1 MQSLT
6 KVAHHLK
13 IGKARLYVTI
23 DELGIKPRPIGN
35 RKMLTPEQIEL
46 IRSSIH
52 PESETDSETE
62 SKSVQNEFESVEFG
76 TGTKSAQFQDANR
89 TESNH
94 QQHRS
99 ESAPNSDSKLIAAL
113 ETRIQHLERLL
124 DHEQAERQ
132 AERDERANYQ
142 TMLAAL
148 QQNNQKL
155 LQENNRLQLEM
166 FEAPRRQ
173 EVHFESK
180 DQEEE
185 TATATVTP
193 QEFKAEDISPE
204 TIPNRN
210 SRSGSR
216 AFGVGL
222 SVAAIIGVLF
232 YAAITQGGDWLS
244 GSLEKRISTALKIA
258 GTEPDTR

>member
-35 RKMLTPEQIEL
+35 RKMLTPEQVEL

-52 PESETDSETE
+52 PELETGSETE
-62 SKSVQNEFESVEFG
+62 SKSVQTEFESVTFG
-76 TGTKSAQFQDANR
+76 TETESAPFQDTNR
-89 TESNH
+89 TEPSH

-99 ESAPNSDSKLIAAL
+99 ESAPNSDSKLIAVL
-113 ETRIQHLERLL
+113 ENRIEHLERLL

-132 AERDERANYQ
+132 AERNERANYQ

-166 FEAPRRQ
+166 LEAPRRQ
-173 EVHFESK
+173 EVRFESK
-180 DQEEE
+180 EQEEE
-185 TATATVTP
+185 TATP
-193 QEFKAEDISPE
+193 QEFKVEDIPPE
-204 TIPNRN
+204 TIANRN

-244 GSLEKRISTALKIA
+244 DSLERGISTALKVN

>member
-62 SKSVQNEFESVEFG
+62 SKSVQTDFESAKFG
-76 TGTKSAQFQDANR
+76 TETESAPFQDATR

-142 TMLAAL
+142 TMLGVL

-155 LQENNRLQLEM
+155 LQDNNRLQLEM
-166 FEAPRRQ
+166 LEAPRRQ

-180 DQEEE
+180 DKEEE
-185 TATATVTP
+185 TTATVTP

-210 SRSGSR
+210 SRSSLIGL
-216 AFGVGL
+216 GL
-222 SVAAIIGVLF
+222 SVVVIVGVLS
-232 YAAITQGGDWLS
+232 YGAITKGGNWLS
-244 GSLEKRISTALKIA
+244 DSLDKRISEALKVN

>member
-62 SKSVQNEFESVEFG
+62 SKSVQTEFESVEFG
-76 TGTKSAQFQDANR
+76 TRTESAPFQDVNI

-99 ESAPNSDSKLIAAL
+99 ESVNNSDAKLIAAL

-142 TMLAAL
+142 TMLSAL

-173 EVHFESK
+173 EVHFE
-180 DQEEE
+180 
-185 TATATVTP
+185 
-193 QEFKAEDISPE
+193 
-204 TIPNRN
+204 
-210 SRSGSR
+210 
-216 AFGVGL
+216 
-222 SVAAIIGVLF
+222 
-232 YAAITQGGDWLS
+232 
-244 GSLEKRISTALKIA
+244 LKKPI
-258 GTEPDTR
+258 

>member
-23 DELGIKPRPIGN
+23 DELGIKPKPIGN
-35 RKMLTPEQIEL
+35 RKMLTPEQVEL

-62 SKSVQNEFESVEFG
+62 SKSVQTEFESVTFG
-76 TGTKSAQFQDANR
+76 TETESAPFQDTNR
-89 TESNH
+89 TESSH

-99 ESAPNSDSKLIAAL
+99 ESAPNSDSKLIAVL
-113 ETRIQHLERLL
+113 ENRIEHLERLL

-132 AERDERANYQ
+132 AERNERANYQ

-166 FEAPRRQ
+166 LEAPRRQ
-173 EVHFESK
+173 EVRFESK
-180 DQEEE
+180 EQEEE
-185 TATATVTP
+185 TATP
-193 QEFKAEDISPE
+193 QEFKVEDIPPE
-204 TIPNRN
+204 TIANRN

-244 GSLEKRISTALKIA
+244 DSLERGISTALKVN

>member
-35 RKMLTPEQIEL
+35 RKMLTPEQVEL

-52 PESETDSETE
+52 PESETGSETE
-62 SKSVQNEFESVEFG
+62 SKSVQTEFESVTFG
-76 TGTKSAQFQDANR
+76 TETESAPFQDTNR
-89 TESNH
+89 TESSH

-99 ESAPNSDSKLIAAL
+99 ESAPNSDSKLIAVL
-113 ETRIQHLERLL
+113 ENRIEHLERLL

-132 AERDERANYQ
+132 AERNERANYQ

-166 FEAPRRQ
+166 LEAPRRQ
-173 EVHFESK
+173 EVRFESK
-180 DQEEE
+180 EQEEE
-185 TATATVTP
+185 TATP
-193 QEFKAEDISPE
+193 QELKVEDIPPE
-204 TIPNRN
+204 TIANRN

-232 YAAITQGGDWLS
+232 YAAITQGDDWLS
-244 GSLEKRISTALKIA
+244 DSLERGISTALKVN

>member
-23 DELGIKPRPIGN
+23 DELGIKPKPIGN
-35 RKMLTPEQIEL
+35 RKMLTPEQVEL

-62 SKSVQNEFESVEFG
+62 SKSVQTELESVTFG
-76 TGTKSAQFQDANR
+76 TETESAPFQDTNR
-89 TESNH
+89 TESSH

-99 ESAPNSDSKLIAAL
+99 ESAPNSDSKLIAVL
-113 ETRIQHLERLL
+113 ENRIEHLERLL

-132 AERDERANYQ
+132 AERSERANYQ

-166 FEAPRRQ
+166 LEAPRRQ
-173 EVHFESK
+173 EVRFESK
-180 DQEEE
+180 EQEEE
-185 TATATVTP
+185 TATP
-193 QEFKAEDISPE
+193 QEFKVEDIPPE
-204 TIPNRN
+204 TIANRN

-244 GSLEKRISTALKIA
+244 DSLERGISTALKIN

>member
-23 DELGIKPRPIGN
+23 DELGIKPKPIGN
-35 RKMLTPEQIEL
+35 RKMLTPEQVEL

-62 SKSVQNEFESVEFG
+62 SKSVQTELESVTFG
-76 TGTKSAQFQDANR
+76 TETESAPFQDTNR
-89 TESNH
+89 TESSH

-99 ESAPNSDSKLIAAL
+99 ESAPNSDSKLIAVL
-113 ETRIQHLERLL
+113 ENRIEHLERLL

-132 AERDERANYQ
+132 AERNERANYQ

-166 FEAPRRQ
+166 LEAPRRQ
-173 EVHFESK
+173 EVRFESK
-180 DQEEE
+180 EQEEE
-185 TATATVTP
+185 TATP
-193 QEFKAEDISPE
+193 QEFKVEDIPPE
-204 TIPNRN
+204 TIANRN

-244 GSLEKRISTALKIA
+244 DSLERGISTALKVN

>member
-62 SKSVQNEFESVEFG
+62 SKSVQTEFESAEFG

-155 LQENNRLQLEM
+155 LQDNNRLQLEM
-166 FEAPRRQ
+166 LEAPRRQ

-180 DQEEE
+180 DKEEE
-185 TATATVTP
+185 TTATVTP

-216 AFGVGL
+216 VFGVGL

-244 GSLEKRISTALKIA
+244 DSLEKRISAALKVN

>member
-62 SKSVQNEFESVEFG
+62 SKSVQTEFESAEFG

-113 ETRIQHLERLL
+113 ETRIHHLERLL

-142 TMLAAL
+142 TMLGAL

-155 LQENNRLQLEM
+155 LQENNRLQLESLDTSGRQDVHI
-166 FEAPRRQ
+166 EPRK
-173 EVHFESK
+173 EDIPSP
-180 DQEEE
+180 
-185 TATATVTP
+185 VTP
-193 QEFKAEDISPE
+193 EVFKVEDEPPVAV
-204 TIPNRN
+204 TN
-210 SRSGSR
+210 RSGSR
-216 AFGVGL
+216 FFGVGL
-222 SVAAIIGVLF
+222 SVAAILAVLF
-232 YAAITQGGDWLS
+232 YAAITNGGNWIS
-244 GSLEKRISTALKIA
+244 STLEQKISAVLKVN
-258 GTEPDTR
+258 GTEPDIH

>member
-6 KVAHHLK
+6 KVAQHLK
-13 IGKARLYVTI
+13 IGKARLYSTI
-23 DELGIKPRPIGN
+23 DELGIEPKPIGN
-35 RKMLTPEQIEL
+35 RKMLSPEQIEL
-46 IRSSIH
+46 IRTSLY
-52 PESETDSETE
+52 PESDTDSETE
-62 SKSVQNEFESVEFG
+62 LKSVQTEFESAEFC
-76 TGTKSAQFQDANR
+76 TGTDSAPFQNSNS
-89 TESNH
+89 TEAVQH
-94 QQHRS
+94 QYRS
-99 ESAPNSDSKLIAAL
+99 ESATNSDSKLITAL

-132 AERDERANYQ
+132 AERAERSNYQ
-142 TMLAAL
+142 TMLGAL

-166 FEAPRRQ
+166 LDSPARQ
-173 EVHFESK
+173 DVHFEPRK
-180 DQEEE
+180 EEE
-185 TATATVTP
+185 SSTVTP
-193 QEFKAEDISPE
+193 EAFEAEDMPPE
-204 TIPNRN
+204 TIANRN

-244 GSLEKRISTALKIA
+244 GSLERGIPAALKVN

>member
-76 TGTKSAQFQDANR
+76 TRTESAQFQDANR

-99 ESAPNSDSKLIAAL
+99 ESVNNSDSKLIAAL

-132 AERDERANYQ
+132 AERDERTNYQ

-180 DQEEE
+180 DKEEE
-185 TATATVTP
+185 TTATVTP
-193 QEFKAEDISPE
+193 KELKVEDIPPE
-204 TIPNRN
+204 TIANRN

-216 AFGVGL
+216 VFGVGL

-244 GSLEKRISTALKIA
+244 GSLERGISAALKVN

>member
-62 SKSVQNEFESVEFG
+62 SKSVQTEFESAEFG
-76 TGTKSAQFQDANR
+76 TGTESAPFQDANR

-132 AERDERANYQ
+132 AERDERSNYQ

-180 DQEEE
+180 DHEEE
-185 TATATVTP
+185 TATVTP

-210 SRSGSR
+210 SRGPLI
-216 AFGVGL
+216 GLGL
-222 SVAAIIGVLF
+222 SVAVIVGVLS
-232 YAAITQGGDWLS
+232 YGAITKGGNWLS
-244 GSLEKRISTALKIA
+244 DSLDKRISAALKVN

>member
-35 RKMLTPEQIEL
+35 RKMLTPEQIKL

-62 SKSVQNEFESVEFG
+62 SKSIQTEFESVEFG
-76 TGTKSAQFQDANR
+76 TRTESAQFQDVNI

-99 ESAPNSDSKLIAAL
+99 ESVNNSDSKLIAAL

-180 DQEEE
+180 NKEEK
-185 TATATVTP
+185 TTATVTP
-193 QEFKAEDISPE
+193 QEFKTEDISPV
-204 TIPNRN
+204 TIANRN
-210 SRSGSR
+210 SRNSSR
-216 AFGVGL
+216 TFGVGL

-232 YAAITQGGDWLS
+232 YAAIGDDWLS
-244 GSLEKRISTALKIA
+244 GSLERGISAALKVN
-258 GTEPDTR
+258 GTGPDTR

>member
-13 IGKARLYVTI
+13 IGKARLYLTI
-23 DELGIKPRPIGN
+23 DELGIKPKPIGN
-35 RKMLTPEQIEL
+35 RKMLTPEQVEL

-62 SKSVQNEFESVEFG
+62 SKSVQTEFESVTFG
-76 TGTKSAQFQDANR
+76 TEAESAPFQDTNR
-89 TESNH
+89 TESSH

-99 ESAPNSDSKLIAAL
+99 ESAPNSDSKLIAVL
-113 ETRIQHLERLL
+113 ENRIEHLERLL

-132 AERDERANYQ
+132 AERNERANYQ

-166 FEAPRRQ
+166 LEAPRRQ
-173 EVHFESK
+173 EVRFESK
-180 DQEEE
+180 EQEEE
-185 TATATVTP
+185 TATP
-193 QEFKAEDISPE
+193 QEFKVEDIPPE
-204 TIPNRN
+204 TIANRN

-244 GSLEKRISTALKIA
+244 DSLERGISTALKVN
-258 GTEPDTR
+258 GTDSDTR

>member
-13 IGKARLYVTI
+13 IGKARLYLTI

-62 SKSVQNEFESVEFG
+62 SKSVQTELESVTFG
-76 TGTKSAQFQDANR
+76 TETESAPFQDTNR
-89 TESNH
+89 TEPSH

-99 ESAPNSDSKLIAAL
+99 ESAPNSDSKLIAVL
-113 ETRIQHLERLL
+113 ENRIEHLERLL

-132 AERDERANYQ
+132 AERNERANYQ

-166 FEAPRRQ
+166 LEAPRRQ
-173 EVHFESK
+173 EVRFESK
-180 DQEEE
+180 EQEEE
-185 TATATVTP
+185 TATP
-193 QEFKAEDISPE
+193 QEFKVEDIPPE
-204 TIPNRN
+204 TIANRN

-244 GSLEKRISTALKIA
+244 DSLERGISTALKVN

>member
-13 IGKARLYVTI
+13 IGKARLYATI

-35 RKMLTPEQIEL
+35 RKMLTPDQIAL
-46 IRSSIH
+46 IRSSIY

-62 SKSVQNEFESVEFG
+62 SKSIQTEFESVGLG
-76 TGTKSAQFQDANR
+76 TGTESVPFQDANR
-89 TESNH
+89 NESN
-94 QQHRS
+94 QQQYRS
-99 ESAPNSDSKLIAAL
+99 ESALNSDSKLIGVL
-113 ETRIQHLERLL
+113 ENRIEHLERLL

-132 AERDERANYQ
+132 AERNERANYQ

-155 LQENNRLQLEM
+155 LQENSRLQLEV
-166 FEAPRRQ
+166 PRRQ
-173 EVHFESK
+173 EVRFESK
-180 DQEEE
+180 EQEE
-185 TATATVTP
+185 ATATVGA
-193 QEFKAEDISPE
+193 QEFKVEEIPPE
-204 TIPNRN
+204 TRANRN

-216 AFGVGL
+216 VFGVGL

-244 GSLEKRISTALKIA
+244 GSLEKGISAALKVN

>member
-62 SKSVQNEFESVEFG
+62 SKSIQTEFESVDFG
-76 TGTKSAQFQDANR
+76 TRTESAQFQDANI

-99 ESAPNSDSKLIAAL
+99 ESVNNSDSKLIAAL

-180 DQEEE
+180 NKEEE
-185 TATATVTP
+185 TTATVTP
-193 QEFKAEDISPE
+193 QEFKAEDISTE
-204 TIPNRN
+204 TIANRN
-210 SRSGSR
+210 SRNSSR
-216 AFGVGL
+216 VFGIGV

-232 YAAITQGGDWLS
+232 YTAITQGGDWLS
-244 GSLEKRISTALKIA
+244 GSLERGISAALKVN

>member
-62 SKSVQNEFESVEFG
+62 SKSVQTEFESVEFG
-76 TGTKSAQFQDANR
+76 IGTKSAPFQDANR

-99 ESAPNSDSKLIAAL
+99 ESVNNSDSKLIAAL

-180 DQEEE
+180 DKEEE
-185 TATATVTP
+185 TTATVTP

-216 AFGVGL
+216 TFGVGL

-244 GSLEKRISTALKIA
+244 DSLEKRISTALKVS

>member
-6 KVAHHLK
+6 KVAQHLK
-13 IGKARLYVTI
+13 IGKARLYSTI
-23 DELGIKPRPIGN
+23 DELGIEPKPIGN
-35 RKMLTPEQIEL
+35 RKMLSPEQIEL
-46 IRSSIH
+46 IRTSLY
-52 PESETDSETE
+52 PESDTDSETE
-62 SKSVQNEFESVEFG
+62 LKSVQAEFC
-76 TGTKSAQFQDANR
+76 TGTDSAPFQNTNS
-89 TESNH
+89 TEAVQH
-94 QQHRS
+94 QYRS
-99 ESAPNSDSKLIAAL
+99 ESATNSDSKLITAL

-132 AERDERANYQ
+132 AERAERSNYQ
-142 TMLAAL
+142 TMLGAL

-166 FEAPRRQ
+166 LDSPARQ
-173 EVHFESK
+173 DVHFEPRK
-180 DQEEE
+180 EEE
-185 TATATVTP
+185 SSTVTP
-193 QEFKAEDISPE
+193 EAFEAEDIPPE
-204 TIPNRN
+204 TIANRN

-244 GSLEKRISTALKIA
+244 GSLERGISAALKVN

>member
-62 SKSVQNEFESVEFG
+62 SKSVQTEFESAEFG
-76 TGTKSAQFQDANR
+76 TGTKTAPFQDANR

-99 ESAPNSDSKLIAAL
+99 ESVNNSDSKLIAAL

-124 DHEQAERQ
+124 DHEQVERQ

-180 DQEEE
+180 DKEEE
-185 TATATVTP
+185 TTATVTP
-193 QEFKAEDISPE
+193 KEFKAEDMPPE
-204 TIPNRN
+204 TVANRN

-244 GSLEKRISTALKIA
+244 GSLERGISAALKVS
-258 GTEPDTR
+258 GTEPDR

>member
-23 DELGIKPRPIGN
+23 DELGIKPKPIGN

-62 SKSVQNEFESVEFG
+62 SKSVQTELESVTFG
-76 TGTKSAQFQDANR
+76 TETESAPFQDTNR
-89 TESNH
+89 TESSH

-99 ESAPNSDSKLIAAL
+99 ESAPNSDSKLIAVL
-113 ETRIQHLERLL
+113 ENRIEHLERLL

-132 AERDERANYQ
+132 AERNERANYQ

-166 FEAPRRQ
+166 LEAPRRQ
-173 EVHFESK
+173 EVRFESK
-180 DQEEE
+180 EQEEE
-185 TATATVTP
+185 TATP
-193 QEFKAEDISPE
+193 QEFKVEDIPPE
-204 TIPNRN
+204 TIANRN

-244 GSLEKRISTALKIA
+244 DSLERGISTALKVN

>member
-62 SKSVQNEFESVEFG
+62 SKSVQTEFESAEFG
-76 TGTKSAQFQDANR
+76 TGTKTAPFQDANR

-99 ESAPNSDSKLIAAL
+99 ESVNNSDSKLIAAL

-180 DQEEE
+180 DKEEE
-185 TATATVTP
+185 TTATVTP
-193 QEFKAEDISPE
+193 KEFKAEDMPPE
-204 TIPNRN
+204 TVANRN

-244 GSLEKRISTALKIA
+244 GSLERGISAALKVS
-258 GTEPDTR
+258 GTEPDR

>member
-62 SKSVQNEFESVEFG
+62 SKSVQTEFESAEFG
-76 TGTKSAQFQDANR
+76 TGTESAPFQDANR

-132 AERDERANYQ
+132 AERDERSNYQ

-180 DQEEE
+180 DHEEE
-185 TATATVTP
+185 TATVTP

-204 TIPNRN
+204 TIANRN

-244 GSLEKRISTALKIA
+244 GSLERGISAALKVN

>member
-23 DELGIKPRPIGN
+23 DELGIKPKPIGN
-35 RKMLTPEQIEL
+35 RKMLTPEQVEL

-62 SKSVQNEFESVEFG
+62 SKSVQTELESVTFG
-76 TGTKSAQFQDANR
+76 TETESAPFQDTNR
-89 TESNH
+89 TEPSH

-99 ESAPNSDSKLIAAL
+99 ESAPNSDSKLIAVL
-113 ETRIQHLERLL
+113 ENRIEHLERLL

-132 AERDERANYQ
+132 AERNERANYQ

-166 FEAPRRQ
+166 LEAPRRH
-173 EVHFESK
+173 EVRFESK
-180 DQEEE
+180 EQEEE
-185 TATATVTP
+185 TATP
-193 QEFKAEDISPE
+193 QEFKVEDIPPE
-204 TIPNRN
+204 TIANRN

-244 GSLEKRISTALKIA
+244 DSLERGISTDLKVN

>member
-6 KVAHHLK
+6 KVAQHLK
-13 IGKARLYVTI
+13 IGKARLYSTI
-23 DELGIKPRPIGN
+23 DELGIEPKPIGN
-35 RKMLTPEQIEL
+35 RKMLSPEQIEL
-46 IRSSIH
+46 IRSSLY
-52 PESETDSETE
+52 PESDTDSETE
-62 SKSVQNEFESVEFG
+62 LKSVQTEFESAEFC
-76 TGTKSAQFQDANR
+76 TGTDSAPFQNSNS
-89 TESNH
+89 TEAVQH
-94 QQHRS
+94 QYRS
-99 ESAPNSDSKLIAAL
+99 ESATNSDSKLITAL

-132 AERDERANYQ
+132 AERAERSNYQ
-142 TMLAAL
+142 TMLGAL

-166 FEAPRRQ
+166 LDSPARQ
-173 EVHFESK
+173 DVHFEPRK
-180 DQEEE
+180 EEE
-185 TATATVTP
+185 KSSTVTP
-193 QEFKAEDISPE
+193 EAFEAEDIPPE
-204 TIPNRN
+204 TIANRN

-216 AFGVGL
+216 VFGVGL

-244 GSLEKRISTALKIA
+244 GSLERGISAALKVN

>member
-6 KVAHHLK
+6 KVAQHLK
-13 IGKARLYVTI
+13 IGKARLYSTI
-23 DELGIKPRPIGN
+23 DELGIEPKPIGN
-35 RKMLTPEQIEL
+35 RKMLSPEQIER
-46 IRSSIH
+46 IRSSLY
-52 PESETDSETE
+52 PESDTDSETE
-62 SKSVQNEFESVEFG
+62 LKSVQTEFESAEFC
-76 TGTKSAQFQDANR
+76 TGADSAPFQNTNS
-89 TESNH
+89 TEAVQH
-94 QQHRS
+94 QYRS
-99 ESAPNSDSKLIAAL
+99 ESATNSDLKLITAL

-132 AERDERANYQ
+132 AERAERSNYQ
-142 TMLAAL
+142 TMLGAL

-166 FEAPRRQ
+166 LDSPARQ

-180 DQEEE
+180 DKEEE
-185 TATATVTP
+185 TTVTP

-210 SRSGSR
+210 SRGSLI
-216 AFGVGL
+216 GLGL
-222 SVAAIIGVLF
+222 SVAVIVGVLS
-232 YAAITQGGDWLS
+232 YGAITKGGNWLS
-244 GSLEKRISTALKIA
+244 DSLDKRISAALKIN

>member
-62 SKSVQNEFESVEFG
+62 SKSIQTEFESVEFG
-76 TGTKSAQFQDANR
+76 TRTESAQFQDVNT

-94 QQHRS
+94 QQYRS
-99 ESAPNSDSKLIAAL
+99 ESVNNSDSKLVTAL

-180 DQEEE
+180 NKEEE
-185 TATATVTP
+185 TTATVTP
-193 QEFKAEDISPE
+193 QEFKVENISPE

-210 SRSGSR
+210 SRGSLI
-216 AFGVGL
+216 GLGL
-222 SVAAIIGVLF
+222 SVAVIVGVLS
-232 YAAITQGGDWLS
+232 YGAITKGGNWLS
-244 GSLEKRISTALKIA
+244 DSLDKRISAALKVN

>member
-62 SKSVQNEFESVEFG
+62 SKSVQTELESVTFG
-76 TGTKSAQFQDANR
+76 TETESAPFQDTNR
-89 TESNH
+89 TESSH

-99 ESAPNSDSKLIAAL
+99 ESAPNSDSKLIAVL
-113 ETRIQHLERLL
+113 ENRIEHLERLL

-132 AERDERANYQ
+132 AERNERANYQ

-166 FEAPRRQ
+166 LEAPRRQ
-173 EVHFESK
+173 EVRFESK
-180 DQEEE
+180 EQEEE
-185 TATATVTP
+185 TATP
-193 QEFKAEDISPE
+193 QEFKVEDIPPE
-204 TIPNRN
+204 TIANRN

-244 GSLEKRISTALKIA
+244 DSLERGISTALKVN

>member
-62 SKSVQNEFESVEFG
+62 SKSVQTEFESAEFG
-76 TGTKSAQFQDANR
+76 TGTESAQFQDASR

-99 ESAPNSDSKLIAAL
+99 ESAPNSDSKLIAVL
-113 ETRIQHLERLL
+113 ENRIEHLERLL

-132 AERDERANYQ
+132 AERSERANYQ

-166 FEAPRRQ
+166 LEAPRRQ

-185 TATATVTP
+185 TATVTP
-193 QEFKAEDISPE
+193 QEFKAEDIPPE
-204 TIPNRN
+204 TIANRN
-210 SRSGSR
+210 SRGSLVG
-216 AFGVGL
+216 FGL
-222 SVAAIIGVLF
+222 SVAVIVGVLF
-232 YAAITQGGDWLS
+232 YGAMTKGGNWLS
-244 GSLEKRISTALKIA
+244 DSLENGISAALKVN
-258 GTEPDTR
+258 GTEPDR

>member
-13 IGKARLYVTI
+13 IGKARLYLTI
-23 DELGIKPRPIGN
+23 DELGIKPKPIGN
-35 RKMLTPEQIEL
+35 RKMLTPEQVEL

-62 SKSVQNEFESVEFG
+62 SKSVQTEFESVTFG
-76 TGTKSAQFQDANR
+76 TETESAPFQDTNR
-89 TESNH
+89 TESSH

-99 ESAPNSDSKLIAAL
+99 ESAPNSDSKLIAVL
-113 ETRIQHLERLL
+113 ENRIEHLERLL

-132 AERDERANYQ
+132 AERNERANYQ

-166 FEAPRRQ
+166 LEAPRRQ
-173 EVHFESK
+173 EVRFESK
-180 DQEEE
+180 EQEEE
-185 TATATVTP
+185 TATP
-193 QEFKAEDISPE
+193 QELKVEDIPPE
-204 TIPNRN
+204 TIANRN

-244 GSLEKRISTALKIA
+244 DSLERGISTALKVN